1 MHSIDLAEK
10 VYAGIVLYFP
20 DKDKLHAL
28 VNSLLKQV
36 NHVFLYDNGGS
47 AEAIRHLREFQ
58 GSFQVLGTGKNN
70 GIGIALN
77 EMINYSKN
85 YNANFFW
92 TFDQD
97 SLPDSNLLNAMLKII
112 SLNNLGEKVAAYSPA
127 FVDKRGNVDI
137 LPIFRLGRFFV
148 KKIKPVN
155 NCEKTETDIMI
166 TSGMLLSVQEFSHI
180 GDYRE
185 DFFIDHVDT
194 EWCLRAKKLGY
205 KLYTLPGCVMKHEL
219 SEEKPKR
226 LFGRL
231 LLKYSPLRRYYQFR
245 NTVYLA
251 IYGDIPFSLRMYF
264 VATIAYRLIL
274 CTLTDSNGFESFKY
288 MNKGIADGL
297 MKKLGPI

>member
-1 MHSIDLAEK
+1 MHPIGIHEN

-20 DKDKLHAL
+20 DKDKLYAL

-36 NHVFLYDNGGS
+36 NLVFLYDNGGS
-47 AEAIRHLREFQ
+47 TDAIRHLREFQ
-58 GSFQVLGTGKNN
+58 GRFHVLGTGQNN

-77 EMINYSKN
+77 EMINYSSN
-85 YNANFFW
+85 YSAKFFW

-97 SLPDSNLLNAMLKII
+97 SLPNSNLLNEMLKIV
-112 SLNNLGEKVAAYSPA
+112 SLNILGERVAAYSPA
-127 FVDKRGNVDI
+127 FIDMRGNVDI
-137 LPIFRLGRFFV
+137 LPIFRLGRLFV
-148 KKIKPVN
+148 KKIKPLY
-155 NCEKTETDIMI
+155 NCDKMETDIMI
-166 TSGMLLSVQEFSHI
+166 TSGMLISVQEFSNI
-180 GDYRE
+180 GGYRE

-219 SEEKPKR
+219 SEGKPKR

-231 LLKYSPLRRYYQFR
+231 FLKYSHIRRYYQFR

-251 IYGDIPFSLRMYF
+251 IYCDIPFSLRVYF

-274 CTLTDSNGFESFKY
+274 CTFTDSNGFESFKY
-288 MNKGIADGL
+288 MNKGIANGL
-297 MKKLGPI
+297 IKKLGPI